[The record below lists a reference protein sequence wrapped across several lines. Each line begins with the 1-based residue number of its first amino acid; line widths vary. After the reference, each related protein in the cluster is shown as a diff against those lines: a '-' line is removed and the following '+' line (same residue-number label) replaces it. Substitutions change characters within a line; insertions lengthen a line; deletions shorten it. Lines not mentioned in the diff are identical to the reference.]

1 MNTNQVGI
9 GRINLSTGLG
19 YDGAA
24 DKYATYLKLFSGE
37 MFKGFQHNTIA
48 RDLVTKRTLKNGKS
62 LQFIYTGRMTSS
74 YHQPGTPILGNAD
87 KAPPVAEKS
96 IVMDDLLISSA
107 FVYDL
112 DETLAHYE
120 LRGEIS
126 RKIGYALA
134 ENYDRKIFR
143 ALAKGARQA
152 SPISATGFV
161 EPGGTQVQVSATN
174 NIDNA
179 TDATNLVNAFYE
191 AAAVLDEKGVSSQ
204 GRVAVLN
211 PRQYYSL
218 INTVSSG
225 VITSGLINRDAQ
237 GTALQSGQGVVEIAG
252 IKIYKS
258 MNIPFLG
265 KFGTSSTPTNAG
277 DFVGPTI
284 GSEDMYGVAGT
295 QANYAQVATSG
306 STPSKITVTS
316 NGHGLEVGDK
326 VDITFTGGSAASS
339 GTYRVSEKA
348 TNTFVV
354 LPGTSRAVSSV
365 TNGATWRRSGVNN
378 NYGTSEMFAGTCG
391 LIFQKEGAGVVEA
404 IGPQVQT
411 TNGDISVVYQGD
423 VILGRLAM
431 GADYLN
437 PAACVE
443 LYVGSSAPAAF

>member
-1 MNTNQVGI
+1 MANANQVGI

-19 YDGAA
+19 YDGVG

-37 MFKGFQHNTIA
+37 MFRGFQHNTIA

-126 RKIGYALA
+126 KKIGYALA
-134 ENYDRKIFR
+134 ESYDRKIFR

-174 NIDNA
+174 SLSA
-179 TDATNLVNAFYE
+179 ATNAGDLVDAFYE

-211 PRQYYSL
+211 PRQYYDL

-237 GTALQSGQGVVEIAG
+237 GTALQTGQGVVEIAG

-265 KFGTSSTPTNAG
+265 KFGTSATPTNAG

-284 GSEDMYGVAGT
+284 GSEDMYGVSGT
-295 QANYAQVATSG
+295 QANYAQ
-306 STPSKITVTS
+306 STNTITVTS
-316 NGHGLEVGDK
+316 NAHGLSAGSK

-339 GTYRVSEKA
+339 GTYTVATAA
-348 TNTFVV
+348 TNSFTV
-354 LPGTSRAVSSV
+354 TAAVSRTTSTV
-365 TNGATWRRSGVNN
+365 TNGATWRRSGINN
-378 NYGTSEMFAGTCG
+378 NYGTSEMFSGTCG